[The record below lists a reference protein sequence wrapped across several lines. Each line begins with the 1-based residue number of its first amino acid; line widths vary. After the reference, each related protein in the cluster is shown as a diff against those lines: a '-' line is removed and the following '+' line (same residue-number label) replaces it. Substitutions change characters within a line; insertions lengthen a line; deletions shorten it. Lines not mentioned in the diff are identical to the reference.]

1 MRISDWSSDVCSSD
15 LRRPL
20 AMWRREVAGEKSH
33 RMLQRA
39 VMPQTR
45 ATHIHPRAA
54 ALAGA
59 CVQIEIK
66 ARQHVAIGVQYIV
79 IAYVREIGRAP
90 GRERVCPYVSITV
103 GTGSSKQKQIKH

>member
-45 ATHIHPRAA
+45 ATHIHQRAA

-79 IAYVREIGRAP
+79 IAYVRVPRARKSDVKGTRVAGRVVLG
-90 GRERVCPYVSITV
+90 GRRL
-103 GTGSSKQKQIKH
+103 IKKT